1 MKDQF
6 ITKGV
11 LAFAIVFWLGV
22 LSLVVA
28 ACKEDPM
35 VPVYPYTYVVADV
48 ELHFQT
54 EEHMLEFIEWSKT
67 WGYPCDNL
75 DHFKLPKE

>member
-1 MKDQF
+1 MR
-6 ITKGV
+6 V
-11 LAFAIVFWLGV
+11 LPILMLALLVLGV
-22 LSLVVA
+22 LTA
-28 ACKEDPM
+28 YKEYPM

-54 EEHMLEFIEWSKT
+54 EQHMLEFIEWSKT